1 MSASEATPASRAIP
15 ALTIASAI
23 VWLHQM
29 RSSVLAMIALT
40 GLACG
45 SRPPT
50 RPASPPATS
59 RPAARTPVELTVTR
73 FRDDIRPRLLA
84 SATDRLL
91 GADPEFVKLMLAVE
105 PEVLVQQ
112 DSTGL
117 AIRQL
122 FTGMAD
128 AQLKDLIVAGS
139 LAALEDHTSYAVVW
153 LQLRTAGTP
162 AVGVLVLLFVT
173 PRERGEIAM
182 AIRLLGG

>member
-1 MSASEATPASRAIP
+1 
-15 ALTIASAI
+15 
-23 VWLHQM
+23 
-29 RSSVLAMIALT
+29 MIALT

-50 RPASPPATS
+50 RPATPPATS
-59 RPAARTPVELTVTR
+59 RPAAARTPVDLTLTR

-139 LAALEDHTSYAVVW
+139 LAALEDHRSYAVVW

-162 AVGVLVLLFVT
+162 ADGDLVLMFAID
-173 PRERGEIAM
+173 RERGEIAM